1 MTVSYFVFYR
11 GSADDPR
18 GFMDNYKAM
27 HVPIMERF
35 PGIKEIKL
43 HTPGDSLDVLPIEPG
58 GFALVAELVF
68 ESAEDLTVALESP
81 ERAEAREDF
90 KKFPPFNGDV
100 WHQAMVTERFK

>member
-11 GSADDPR
+11 GGAEDPR

-27 HVPIMERF
+27 HVPIIERF

-43 HTPGDSLDVLPIEPG
+43 HTPGDALDVLPIEPG

-68 ESAEDLTVALESP
+68 ESAEDLDVALRSP

>member
-11 GSADDPR
+11 GNADDPQ
-18 GFMDNYKAM
+18 GFLDNYKAM
-27 HVPIMERF
+27 HIPIIKRF

-43 HTPGDSLDVLPIEPG
+43 HTPGDSLDTLPIEPG

-68 ESAEDLTVALESP
+68 ETTEDLNLALSSP

-90 KKFPPFNGDV
+90 KLFPPFHGEV
-100 WHQAMVTERFK
+100 WHQAMVTERIG